1 LFVLCKSLQTTLTL
15 YLVLPTYLP
24 TYLPTTVNFE
34 SHPDECERVWKYYQD
49 IITRDKKLGAD
60 GNELDEFE
68 AHIFLEKNIAAI
80 TVKKMRQVLA
90 DIDVD
95 FNQKVSLTEFFIYH
109 YKVDYNYLVNAV
121 VNDEESERLI
131 KFAKEKLAGA
141 QKALQEAQNAA
152 KEAAAAAA

>member
-1 LFVLCKSLQTTLTL
+1 M
-15 YLVLPTYLP
+15 
-24 TYLPTTVNFE
+24 
-34 SHPDECERVWKYYQD
+34 
-49 IITRDKKLGAD
+49 
-60 GNELDEFE
+60 DEFE